1 MRSFLGHE
9 SQDGRDTRTK
19 AAVIPEAA
27 CNARAGVARGDRP
40 EIGPDRVLVPTTRR
54 ILRIPP

>member
-1 MRSFLGHE
+1 MRSFLRHE

-19 AAVIPEAA
+19 AAVIPEA
-27 CNARAGVARGDRP
+27 NAAWKSQVGDRP